1 MSKLKKIES
10 IKFLMN
16 PLDTVLEDQLITRL
30 FEESLAKAMG
40 QLTYPAKILNKFAKR
55 VKLYSGLFELAF

>member
-1 MSKLKKIES
+1 
-10 IKFLMN
+10 MN